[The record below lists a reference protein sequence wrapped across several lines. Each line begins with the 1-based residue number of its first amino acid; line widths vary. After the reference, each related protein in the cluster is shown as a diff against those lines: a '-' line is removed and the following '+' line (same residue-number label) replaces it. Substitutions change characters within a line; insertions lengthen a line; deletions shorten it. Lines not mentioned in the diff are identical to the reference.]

1 MEAKKPISHLV
12 AGLIIAGIL
21 IVSSI
26 LISVIGT
33 GTASRPGGGWISYL
47 ILIGG
52 LVFFINKY
60 GNDRENYASFGEL
73 FSYGFKATAMITLT
87 FILFIVGIAL
97 LFPEFKEKALE
108 AAQLEMESQKNYKE
122 ADVEKGMNLME
133 KYFWVFMIG
142 ATTLGFIIIGCIGS
156 LIGAAITKKRPY
168 NPLDQL
174 DA

>member
-1 MEAKKPISHLV
+1 MEPKKPISHLV

-73 FSYGFKATAMITLT
+73 FSYGFKATAMITLV

-108 AAQLEMESQKNYKE
+108 AAQLEMESQKKLQRGRCGKRHE
-122 ADVEKGMNLME
+122 PDGKI
-133 KYFWVFMIG
+133 F
-142 ATTLGFIIIGCIGS
+142 LGIHDWCHHSWLYHYWLHRLPHRRCHHQKTPIQP
-156 LIGAAITKKRPY
+156 T
-168 NPLDQL
+168 
-174 DA
+174 

>member
-1 MEAKKPISHLV
+1 MEPKKPISHLV

-73 FSYGFKATAMITLT
+73 FSYGFKATAMITLV

-122 ADVEKGMNLME
+122 ADVEKGMSLME

-156 LIGAAITKKRPY
+156 LIGAAITKKTPIQ
-168 NPLDQL
+168 PT
-174 DA
+174 